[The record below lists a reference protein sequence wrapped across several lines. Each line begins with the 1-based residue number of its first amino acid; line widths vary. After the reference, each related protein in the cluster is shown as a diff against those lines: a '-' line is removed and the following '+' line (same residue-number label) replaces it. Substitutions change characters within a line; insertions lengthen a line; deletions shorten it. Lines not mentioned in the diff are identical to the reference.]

1 MSALQKNK
9 STQTT
14 GSVFEERIEKV
25 KKTKFEMEVTKVVDC
40 FRWSW

>member
-14 GSVFEERIEKV
+14 GSAFAEWIEKI
-25 KKTKFEMEVTKVVDC
+25 KKIKFEGELLKI
-40 FRWSW
+40 